1 MLSILSVGSI
11 PAHIVTMNNH
21 RCRDAAGA
29 YPENCMCCVQSMKDL
44 TCRKRV
50 CLQADDSPAG
60 WQQFARFARQQRQQ
74 VPVVR
79 AAAPLSSVSP
89 PQPSAPMYTCAR
101 LRCRPLPPASVR
113 SCRQLLKEW
122 VLRGQELGS
131 LGQSFG
137 WGGSRCQGV
146 QKMLKSAGCWV
157 GGARLS
163 VCSSGPVASL
173 SCVQK
178 RSQCAHIVFLCSEA
192 I

>member
-1 MLSILSVGSI
+1 
-11 PAHIVTMNNH
+11 MNNH

-122 VLRGQELGS
+122 VLRGQGLGS

-137 WGGSRCQGV
+137 WGGSKCQGV
-146 QKMLKSAGCWV
+146 HKMLKCGLLGRGCTSFSVLV
-157 GGARLS
+157 G
-163 VCSSGPVASL
+163 SSCQSL
-173 SCVQK
+173 V
-178 RSQCAHIVFLCSEA
+178 CSEA
-192 I
+192 IVMCS